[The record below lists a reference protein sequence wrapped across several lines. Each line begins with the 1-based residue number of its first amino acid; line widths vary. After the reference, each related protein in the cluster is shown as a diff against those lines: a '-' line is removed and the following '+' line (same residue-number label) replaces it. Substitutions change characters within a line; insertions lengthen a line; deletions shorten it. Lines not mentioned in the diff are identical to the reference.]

1 MRTGLHATIVLW
13 MAMGLAGCSLF
24 EESDS
29 PDVSQI
35 DFLFGTEE
43 SGRLKKQLNF
53 SGSDDETVN
62 SDIEFIYE
70 DNRLTE
76 KVYHDYLGAQP
87 YILQKDEF
95 IYKNGR
101 LSQMIHYFRTG
112 TTTSPLAVSK
122 IYSYTYP
129 DANTKTEVIYND
141 EGERRDSV
149 IYSYAGNL
157 LTEEKH
163 YNHLGTWGSKYEYN
177 SKGKLV
183 KITDLASDDK
193 FTVHSFDKKG
203 RLNKTEGVVNGEV
216 KSTAWYEY
224 EIIRNTLVITM
235 FSEDVYSR
243 GERRPS
249 ARKTY
254 KNGKLVEYVLYHPT
268 FPGAEWYCN
277 RFEYY

>member
-1 MRTGLHATIVLW
+1 
-13 MAMGLAGCSLF
+13 MAMGLAGCSLL

-43 SGRLKKQLNF
+43 SGRLQKQLNF
-53 SGSDDETVN
+53 SGSDDETIN
-62 SDIEFIYE
+62 SDI
-70 DNRLTE
+70 
-76 KVYHDYLGAQP
+76 
-87 YILQKDEF
+87 EF

-183 KITDLASDDK
+183 KTTDLAIEGK
-193 FTVHSFDKKG
+193 FTIHSFDKKG

-268 FPGAEWYCN
+268 FPGSEWYCN